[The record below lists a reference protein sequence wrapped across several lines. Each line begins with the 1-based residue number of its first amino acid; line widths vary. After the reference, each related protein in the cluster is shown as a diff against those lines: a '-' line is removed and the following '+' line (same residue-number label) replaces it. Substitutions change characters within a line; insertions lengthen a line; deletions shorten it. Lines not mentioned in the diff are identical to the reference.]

1 MSGSVFSAQCW
12 NPVLRDRLSETVDG
26 WAGGWGW
33 VGERGSSYTKQFDP
47 TRYPTRRDTP
57 NARRKGRNN
66 PHTANL
72 TCSIAAVGQHDDNKN
87 RRRFN
92 RNIKKTNYV
101 GDMVTKTPHPY
112 SLFPLTSLKSILKLK
127 SYTWPS
133 QIEWNI
139 EKLYRT
145 GSNQV
150 HMYRERRKRF
160 WMGKKKGL

>member
-1 MSGSVFSAQCW
+1 MFSAQCW

-33 VGERGSSYTKQFDP
+33 VGERGSSSTKQFDP

-57 NARRKGRNN
+57 NPGRKGRNN

-92 RNIKKTNYV
+92 RNQKNKLRWRYGHQNSSSFFY
-101 GDMVTKTPHPY
+101 PF
-112 SLFPLTSLKSILKLK
+112 SLFPLLSSNILKIYSEIEIIHLAK
-127 SYTWPS
+127 PNRMKYRKTVPYRLQPS
-133 QIEWNI
+133 T
-139 EKLYRT
+139 Y
-145 GSNQV
+145 V
-150 HMYRERRKRF
+150 
-160 WMGKKKGL
+160 